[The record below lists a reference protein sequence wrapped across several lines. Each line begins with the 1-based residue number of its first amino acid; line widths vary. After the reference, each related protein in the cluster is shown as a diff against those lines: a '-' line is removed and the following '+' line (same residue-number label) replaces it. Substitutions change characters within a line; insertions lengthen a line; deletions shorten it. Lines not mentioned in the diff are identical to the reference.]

1 MCVGGVCS
9 FLCTLTITHLG
20 QKRTVDRK
28 LACTVIASCF
38 SVGSLD
44 VLILYGPHRV
54 EVRTPTE
61 SNDRGEESL
70 PWLEQVAGKTRFF
83 REESK

>member
-1 MCVGGVCS
+1 M
-9 FLCTLTITHLG
+9 LTSTHLG
-20 QKRTVDRK
+20 QKGTVDRK
-28 LACTVIASCF
+28 LARTAIASCF

-61 SNDRGEESL
+61 SNDCGEESL
-70 PWLEQVAGKTRFF
+70 LWLEQVAGKARLS
-83 REESK
+83 REGSK